1 MDLKFCDISQIG
13 RDQRCRDKINYEELS
28 KLLGPWPDMC
38 HDIKECST
46 VLLPYHHDRLYILFI
61 IDMTKKL
68 VYIMDPLSPNLKEKM
83 IGDDRC
89 SPYRDIL
96 SDVAN
101 HFNLAM
107 KLANPAWKDNIFDWH
122 REFPT
127 WVPRT
132 HNWKK
137 SGFLAYNYLKK
148 WNGGRLMFNTV
159 EDTLRMEFLVDILR
173 SRENECDNFPG
184 ELKGLLK
191 QFRAYLYY

>member
-1 MDLKFCDISQIG
+1 
-13 RDQRCRDKINYEELS
+13 
-28 KLLGPWPDMC
+28 
-38 HDIKECST
+38 
-46 VLLPYHHDRLYILFI
+46 
-61 IDMTKKL
+61 
-68 VYIMDPLSPNLKEKM
+68 MDPLSPNLKEKM

-148 WNGGRLMFNTV
+148 WNGG
-159 EDTLRMEFLVDILR
+159 D
-173 SRENECDNFPG
+173 
-184 ELKGLLK
+184 
-191 QFRAYLYY
+191 